1 MIVSKIKLIPVGSE
15 GHLDLTVDLYLSLF
29 KTFAVEKDIDL
40 SGPAHEGEPRSV
52 EIKPPKPFL
61 LAHLEWDGMAY
72 QHKLAFV
79 SPAGFSHEITIPSE
93 PATPGEKDVKLPP
106 IVGPFN
112 LLPVLEK

>member
-1 MIVSKIKLIPVGSE
+1 MIVSKVKLIPVGSE
-15 GHLDLTVDLYLSLF
+15 GHLDLTVDLYLGPL
-29 KTFAVEKDIDL
+29 KTFAVEKDVDL

-52 EIKPPKPFL
+52 EVKPPKPSL

-93 PATPGEKDVKLPP
+93 PATPGKKDVNLPLVAP
-106 IVGPFN
+106 PALG
-112 LLPVLEK
+112 K